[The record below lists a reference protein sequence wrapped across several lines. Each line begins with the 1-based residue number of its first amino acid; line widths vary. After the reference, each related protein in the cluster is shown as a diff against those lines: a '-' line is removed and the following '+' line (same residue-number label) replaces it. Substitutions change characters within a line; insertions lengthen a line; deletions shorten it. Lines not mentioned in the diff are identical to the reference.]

1 MQNAFNEQF
10 YEGDE
15 NEKPV
20 FEDDLDDIENW
31 DEWQGNLDGSGEC
44 LVRTACLVH
53 KIVFICD
60 DGMPVISNDE

>member
-1 MQNAFNEQF
+1 
-10 YEGDE
+10 
-15 NEKPV
+15 
-20 FEDDLDDIENW
+20 LDNKIKCFLFVSENW